1 MKNWMFLLTA
11 IAAETIAISALKA
24 SDGFRKLSPSLLVV
38 AGYGTSFYFLSLALR
53 AFPTGVAYAI
63 WSGIGLLLVTLIGWL
78 FAGQRID
85 MPGAIGMTL
94 ILAGIMVMNLFSKT
108 VPH

>member
-1 MKNWMFLLTA
+1 MKNWLFLLIA
-11 IAAETIAISALKA
+11 ILAEVTAISALKT
-24 SDGFRKLSPSLLVV
+24 SDGFRKLFPSLLVI

-53 AFPTGVAYAI
+53 AFPIGIAYAI
-63 WSGIGLLLVTLIGWL
+63 WSGLGLLLVTLIRWL
-78 FAGQRID
+78 FAGEQID
-85 MPGAIGMTL
+85 IPGAIGMVL